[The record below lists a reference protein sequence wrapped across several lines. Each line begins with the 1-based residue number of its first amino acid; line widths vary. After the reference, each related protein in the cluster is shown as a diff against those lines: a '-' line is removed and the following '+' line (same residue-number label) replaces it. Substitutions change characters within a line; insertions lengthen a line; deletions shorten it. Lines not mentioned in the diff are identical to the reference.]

1 MSVQFFH
8 GVADAAALYTEN
20 SMIKRVEWRNALWSR
35 RPRGG
40 VATSTPGG
48 ASVLSRERVRELEQ
62 PTYLRRNLAIEGLAD
77 ASAWRAGERGASG
90 RG

>member
-1 MSVQFFH
+1 
-8 GVADAAALYTEN
+8 
-20 SMIKRVEWRNALWSR
+20 MIKRVEWRNTLWSR

-77 ASAWRAGERGASG
+77 ASASRAGERGASG